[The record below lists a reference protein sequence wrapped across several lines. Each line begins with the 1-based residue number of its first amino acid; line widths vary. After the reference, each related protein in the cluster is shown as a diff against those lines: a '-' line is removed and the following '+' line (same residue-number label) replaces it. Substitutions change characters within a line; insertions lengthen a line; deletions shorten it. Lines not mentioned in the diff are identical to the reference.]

1 MNRSLRAASSSCAL
15 LIASLVALP
24 MVASS
29 AGAQDWPVRPVRL
42 ILSQA
47 PGSSPDITARIIADR
62 LSRAWGQQII
72 VDNRPGG
79 QNIIGSQLAAR
90 STADG
95 YNFFFATTAAMV
107 MNPFTFK
114 SLPYDP
120 VKDFIPVAMLAKSPF
135 VLAAHP
141 GVPARTLAELIA
153 LDKAQP
159 GKLALANEGPRTFS
173 GMMGQVL
180 NLTAGMKLLQVPYV
194 GPPQAIQDTLGGRTQ
209 LVLLSSAALNP
220 FLRRGDLRPLAVSAA
235 RRVPGLEQVPT
246 LAETF
251 PGFTYVGWYVLLAPA
266 GTPARI
272 AQRVNQDVDR
282 VLNDPDVTSRLREL
296 GLVTEGAG
304 TPASVTRFLDDE
316 RTLWSKTVR
325 EVGVQPE

>member
-1 MNRSLRAASSSCAL
+1 MNWSLRAAL
-15 LIASLVALP
+15 L
-24 MVASS
+24 SS
-29 AGAQDWPVRPVRL
+29 ALFMMASFASAQDWPVRPVRL

-79 QNIIGSQLAAR
+79 QNIIGSQVAAR
-90 STADG
+90 STPDG

-135 VLAAHP
+135 VLAARP
-141 GVPARTLAELIA
+141 SVPARTLAELIA

-159 GKLALANEGPRTFS
+159 SKLALANEGPRTFG
-173 GMMGQVL
+173 GMIGQML
-180 NLTAGMKLLQVPYV
+180 NVTAGLKLLQVPYV

-209 LVLLSSAALNP
+209 LVLVSSAALNP
-220 FLRRGDLRPLAVSAA
+220 FLKRGDLRPLAVSAA
-235 RRVPGLEQVPT
+235 TRVPGLEQVPT

-251 PGFTYVGWYVLLAPA
+251 PGFAYVGWYVLLAPA
-266 GTPARI
+266 GTPARTL
-272 AQRVNQDVDR
+272 QRVNQDVDR
-282 VLNDPDVTSRLREL
+282 VLNDPEVTSRLRDL

-304 TPASVTRFLDDE
+304 TSQSVARFLGDE
-316 RTLWSKTVR
+316 RALWARTVR
-325 EVGVQPE
+325 DIGIQPE